1 MFVKGARLENI
12 EAEIRSFIS
21 KDKYFELIDFFDTNA
36 IKVKDDF
43 QETHYFDCKED
54 VRIQKNNNNYSK
66 IWMKKGKIHDEAREE
81 MEIKVEKE
89 DFPKL
94 EKLFETLGNEVKIKW
109 FRKRKEYDW
118 QGIKVDLDY
127 TKGYG
132 YIIELEKMSDSKN
145 KEKTL
150 RDLKEKFIEL
160 GIDLTSREIFEE
172 KFKNYEI
179 NWKTLIEQDSF
190 EQV

>member
-54 VRIQKNNNNYSK
+54 VRIQKNNNYSK